1 MRMAQTG
8 PYHAPQISP
17 IRMGA
22 SIGRLIQGNDLRTLQ
37 IDTYQF
43 ELHSI
48 SPEIDE
54 AIDSV
59 YSDILF
65 DRPEQWGQFAQVTS
79 RFLANTPSSIE
90 MDKFFE
96 AAEPITSVLIEG
108 GRAEA
113 ACDYWRNVLSVIT
126 NVERTLGREC
136 HKGSGY
142 FFWACSWFRRGD
154 TDTGLL
160 IMHKALIEDNRL
172 QGCASQ
178 NWLNSSSAMVIS
190 LDKSPSYH
198 HPASW
203 WVDEQVA
210 AIDNALLSTNSNL
223 NANEIRRRLFMCS
236 DPETIS
242 LLVYSHSAIHRIE
255 SLNLDHHDNKLLSS
269 LALGHLFR
277 ITVFIESLLRLKSR
291 SNGMFMEQIK
301 ELSWKMNGQLHMP
314 WPTVRRKRD
323 TYATNINAQQ
333 LADAGRLL
341 EQLVNGTA
349 YYQDAGKTKVS
360 DADRPLCIAYV
371 LRNIGAHEVDAPVVI
386 AENLHSLRVQVLSVL
401 AKCVDIYF

>member
-1 MRMAQTG
+1 MGMAQTG
-8 PYHAPQISP
+8 PYHAPQTSP

-22 SIGRLIQGNDLRTLQ
+22 SIGRQFQGNDLRTLQ
-37 IDTYQF
+37 IDEYQF
-43 ELHSI
+43 VLHSI

-54 AIDSV
+54 VIDSV
-59 YSDILF
+59 YRDILF
-65 DRPEQWGQFAQVTS
+65 DRPEQWGEFTQVTS

-96 AAEPITSVLIEG
+96 AAEPITFVLIEG
-108 GRAEA
+108 RRAEA

-126 NVERTLGREC
+126 NVERALGREY

-154 TDTGLL
+154 TNTGLL
-160 IMHKALIEDNRL
+160 IMHKALIEDNRR

-178 NWLNSSSAMVIS
+178 NWPSSSSAMVIS

-277 ITVFIESLLRLKSR
+277 ITVFIESLLRLKSGR
-291 SNGMFMEQIK
+291 NGMFKEQIQ
-301 ELSWKMNGQLHMP
+301 ELSSKLNGQLHRSLG
-314 WPTVRRKRD
+314 TAKTA
-323 TYATNINAQQ
+323 TYASDINNQQ
-333 LADAGRLL
+333 LADAGLL
-341 EQLVNGTA
+341 LKQLVNGTA
-349 YYQDAGKTKVS
+349 CYQDVGKTKVS
-360 DADRPLCIAYV
+360 DVDRPLCIAYV
-371 LRNIGAHEVDAPVVI
+371 LRNIGAHEVDAPMVI
-386 AENLHSLRVQVLSVL
+386 AKNLHSLRVQVLSVL
-401 AKCVDIYF
+401 AKCVSEYFP